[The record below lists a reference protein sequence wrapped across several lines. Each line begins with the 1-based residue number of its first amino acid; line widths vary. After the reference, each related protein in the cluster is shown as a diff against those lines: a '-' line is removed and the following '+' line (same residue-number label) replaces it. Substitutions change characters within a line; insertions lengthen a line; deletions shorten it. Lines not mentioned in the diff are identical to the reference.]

1 MWRSA
6 YQWGIRRL
14 VYSAR
19 TWSCLQIPQ
28 NDSIGN
34 EELFVSMKFAVL
46 SFLLALSSLMCATGI
61 ITNQKIQFI
70 KIKKVLKLAQEKN

>member
-1 MWRSA
+1 MWRSD

-14 VYSAR
+14 VSSAL
-19 TWSCLQIPQ
+19 TWSFPQ
-28 NDSIGN
+28 MTSDSNIN